1 MQKRVAFM
9 KKAKIVMRKKLVKK
23 LESHP
28 RPENLDSLKV
38 KKCNTEICSEM
49 RLSKTRSKDLK
60 TQKLQV
66 CILKAVEVAS
76 IVTDTLINLKKSK
89 ILIPNN
95 LRNSIGPAVHDCTD
109 NLALRSHVNSS
120 LENTSRD
127 NVTYCLDNQY
137 HSLRE
142 NVPSESEYLF
152 GDNLPKRIM
161 NAPTNEKLFSAAS
174 KPCNTSF
181 KTSKNLRR
189 FP

>member
-1 MQKRVAFM
+1 MCQKSKTRVRDTSEHRQPPEDDEFFLYDGSDFYYQIEKLVDTPTLPMQKRVAFM

-60 TQKLQV
+60 TQKPQV

-76 IVTDTLINLKKSK
+76 NVTDTLINLKNSK

-95 LRNSIGPAVHDCTD
+95 LRNSIGPAVHDCTGY
-109 NLALRSHVNSS
+109 LALRSHVNSS

-127 NVTYCLDNQY
+127 NITYCLDNTI
-137 HSLRE
+137 
-142 NVPSESEYLF
+142 P
-152 GDNLPKRIM
+152 
-161 NAPTNEKLFSAAS
+161 
-174 KPCNTSF
+174 
-181 KTSKNLRR
+181 
-189 FP
+189 